1 MPQPPFH
8 LSMRKIGYVGLL
20 KILLNFEKA
29 EWPLDDQNA
38 LLASYREHARVNV
51 ACMYK
56 KREAFL

>member
-1 MPQPPFH
+1 
-8 LSMRKIGYVGLL
+8 MRKIGYVGLL